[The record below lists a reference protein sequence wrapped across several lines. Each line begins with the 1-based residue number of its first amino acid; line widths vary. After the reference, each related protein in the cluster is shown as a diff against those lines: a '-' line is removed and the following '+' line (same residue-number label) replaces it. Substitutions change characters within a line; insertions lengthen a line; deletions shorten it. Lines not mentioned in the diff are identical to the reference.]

1 MTTAMISLLVVTVL
15 ILGLIARQI
24 TKDAPDKAELARLRS
39 KEQDF
44 QRLTDDLQ
52 KESGKAERLLT
63 ENATLQA
70 HLENEQKGTV
80 DKLKLLQ
87 DSEARLK
94 TEFENL
100 ANRIFEDKS
109 KAITEQNSGRISS
122 LLQPFKEQLES
133 FRRRVDEVHKN
144 DTEQSA
150 KLLEQV
156 RQLHELSNKVS
167 DEANNLASAIKGD
180 SKKQGDWG
188 ELVIERIFEASG
200 LECGREYEEQVTL
213 DAGNGSRRKPDFI
226 VHLPGDKAIVVDSK
240 VSLTAYERFFNT
252 DNEADRE
259 TALAEHLQSVRTHVK
274 ELQDKGY
281 EQLLGNKTLDFVIMC
296 IPLEPAYQLALQS
309 DKDLLYD
316 LAKGNVVVTGPATL
330 MITLKLITQ
339 IWRREKENRNA
350 EKIADQAGRMHDQV
364 VLVVEAMREA
374 QKKLGGASESF
385 DLALKRLA
393 DGKGNLVRQADQI
406 RQLGAKVNK
415 QFPATVVENAG
426 VEEPQETVESAAA
439 PVYAVP
445 LSVDMAR

>member
-1 MTTAMISLLVVTVL
+1 MTAVTISLLIVTVL
-15 ILGLIARQI
+15 ILAFVARQI

-39 KEQDF
+39 KEQDSQHF
-44 QRLTDDLQ
+44 ADALQ
-52 KESGKAERLLT
+52 KKSEEIERLLT
-63 ENATLQA
+63 ENATLRA
-70 HLENEQKGTV
+70 HLEDERKVGA

-100 ANRIFEDKS
+100 ANRIFEDKG
-109 KAITEQNSGRISS
+109 KTITEQNSGRISS
-122 LLQPFKEQLES
+122 LLRPLKEQLES

-188 ELVIERIFEASG
+188 ELVIERILEASG
-200 LECGREYEEQVTL
+200 LECGREYEEQVAL
-213 DAGNGSRRKPDFI
+213 PRGNGGRKKPDFI
-226 VHLPGDKAIVVDSK
+226 VHLPGNKAIVVDSK
-240 VSLTAYERFFNT
+240 VSLTAYERFSNT
-252 DNEADRE
+252 DNEADRD
-259 TALAEHLQSVRTHVK
+259 TALAGHLQSVRTHVK

-281 EQLLGNKTLDFVIMC
+281 GQLLGNKTLDFVIMC

-316 LAKGNVVVTGPATL
+316 LAKSNVVVTGPTTL
-330 MITLKLITQ
+330 MITLKLIAQ

-350 EKIADQAGRMHDQV
+350 EKIADQNGDGIPNGPP
-364 VLVVEAMREA
+364 
-374 QKKLGGASESF
+374 LGIAYSIRDRDKQGIPRIP
-385 DLALKRLA
+385 DL
-393 DGKGNLVRQADQI
+393 
-406 RQLGAKVNK
+406 
-415 QFPATVVENAG
+415 
-426 VEEPQETVESAAA
+426 SC
-439 PVYAVP
+439 
-445 LSVDMAR
+445 